1 MIEWFIIALV
11 YFPNTERIE
20 VKQMTNSFTGKQECL
35 YYIQGTLQVGII
47 LESPSI
53 DSNKS
58 IIVLQDYRFSVD
70 LIPILIE
77 DMKVHLLNPI

>member
-35 YYIQGTLQVGII
+35 YYIEDTPELVDDIQIIEPNNNGISFMCVTHDEIKNLQIKRKYI
-47 LESPSI
+47 
-53 DSNKS
+53 
-58 IIVLQDYRFSVD
+58 
-70 LIPILIE
+70 
-77 DMKVHLLNPI
+77 

>member
-35 YYIQGTLQVGII
+35 YYIEDTPELVDDIQIIEPNNNGISFMCVTQDEI
-47 LESPSI
+47 KQLKI
-53 DSNKS
+53 KRKS
-58 IIVLQDYRFSVD
+58 I
-70 LIPILIE
+70 
-77 DMKVHLLNPI
+77 